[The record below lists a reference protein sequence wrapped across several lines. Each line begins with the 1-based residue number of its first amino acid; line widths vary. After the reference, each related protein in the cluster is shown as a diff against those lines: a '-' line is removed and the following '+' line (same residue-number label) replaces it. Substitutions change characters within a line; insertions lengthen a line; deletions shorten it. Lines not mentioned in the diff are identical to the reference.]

1 MLGGAQNLNGFV
13 SSRLKAQLGEPTVA
27 APRKRFFGGP
37 LALPARGV
45 APPTAFST
53 QRLLLQS
60 DTVAR
65 ELSLAKP
72 VAGPGTI
79 Q

>member
-1 MLGGAQNLNGFV
+1 VVGGPQNRNAFV
-13 SSRLKAQLGEPTVA
+13 NSRVAAQLGELTVRT
-27 APRKRFFGGP
+27 PRKRFFGGP
-37 LALPARGV
+37 LALPARSV
-45 APPTAFST
+45 AAPTTLGT

-60 DTVAR
+60 SQVLD
-65 ELSLAKP
+65 ELSLGKI